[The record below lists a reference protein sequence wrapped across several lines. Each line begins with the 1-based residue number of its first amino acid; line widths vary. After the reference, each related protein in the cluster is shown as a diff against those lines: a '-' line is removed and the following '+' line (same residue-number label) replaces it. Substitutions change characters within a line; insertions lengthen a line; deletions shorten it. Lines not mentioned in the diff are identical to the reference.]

1 MVAWRSSHLNPA
13 HLELTVKF
21 ANASM
26 TPLAS
31 LCGTS
36 ATVCSFVLANCGSS
50 SVFYRRHSTLHTAA
64 SLSLSNAGKQWSGAY
79 QTEPGE
85 GNA

>member
-21 ANASM
+21 ANDSM

-31 LCGTS
+31 LCGMS
-36 ATVCSFVLANCGSS
+36 ATVCSFVLANCGSFS
-50 SVFYRRHSTLHTAA
+50 AFYRSHSPANTAA
-64 SLSLSNAGKQWSGAY
+64 PLSLLNAGKQWGGAY